1 MNDIRRKS
9 GLDYLTRP
17 SGGDAPSEGSGG
29 MNITAPRTGGNVS
42 DEEMQK
48 ALFTTG
54 RKILVALRDS
64 PGRKAKLNQLV
75 DATNIE
81 KDELAPVVD
90 KLTEL
95 NWAQYVVRDKYGNHT
110 VEITPEGLAT
120 V

>member
-1 MNDIRRKS
+1 MNGIRRKS
-9 GLDYLTRP
+9 GLDYLTRS
-17 SGGDAPSEGSGG
+17 SGSNAPAEGGG
-29 MNITAPRTGGNVS
+29 QMGATPQRGEANAP
-42 DEEMQK
+42 DDQMQK

-54 RKILVALRDS
+54 RKILIALRDA
-64 PGRKAKLNQLV
+64 PNRKAELNQLV

-90 KLTEL
+90 KLAEL
-95 NWAQYVVRDKYGNHT
+95 DWARYVVRDRYGNHT